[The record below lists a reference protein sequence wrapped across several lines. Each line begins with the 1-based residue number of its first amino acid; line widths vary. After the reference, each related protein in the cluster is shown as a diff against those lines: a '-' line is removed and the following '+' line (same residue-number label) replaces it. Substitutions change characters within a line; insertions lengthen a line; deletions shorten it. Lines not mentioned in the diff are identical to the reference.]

1 MQFSNS
7 EKEDFITLENGI
19 FTHKQIERK
28 GNIVYMRMKKRV
40 LKK

>member
-1 MQFSNS
+1 MQFSDS
-7 EKEDFITLENGI
+7 EKQDFITIENNI
-19 FTHKQIERK
+19 FLHKQIETK